1 MKYKRQLAL
10 TGKRSDSMR
19 KSNWAVRLI
28 GANGAIRFAVL
39 AMAAVCV
46 PAGFWADSA
55 AAPKPPAQVA
65 AGAEQAGE
73 ESQILKMLSEQAD
86 AWNHGDIDSFMT
98 SYWKSDETLFVGA
111 SGVIRGWQAVL
122 ARYHRVYPDR
132 KAMGHLTFSNME
144 AHRWCA
150 DSAFVLGNF
159 HLDRENDHPEGIFT
173 LDLRKFPEGWRI
185 VADHTTAFPAAQPA
199 KSQ

>member
-10 TGKRSDSMR
+10 AGERSDSMR
-19 KSNWAVRLI
+19 KSNRAI
-28 GANGAIRFAVL
+28 GMIGAIRFAIL

-55 AAPKPPAQVA
+55 AAPKPPARAVA
-65 AGAEQAGE
+65 SGERADEQ
-73 ESQILKMLSEQAD
+73 SQILELLSQQAD
-86 AWNHGDIDSFMT
+86 AWNRGDIDSFMK

-111 SGVIRGWQAVL
+111 SGVTRGWQAVL
-122 ARYHRVYPDR
+122 DRYHHVYPDR

-144 AHRWCA
+144 VHRWCA
-150 DSAFVLGNF
+150 DNALALGNF

-185 VADHTTAFPAAQPA
+185 VADHTTAFPAAQSA
-199 KSQ
+199 KSK

>member
-1 MKYKRQLAL
+1 MKYKRQPALA
-10 TGKRSDSMR
+10 GKRRNAMR
-19 KSNWAVRLI
+19 KSNWTVEAM
-28 GANGAIRFAVL
+28 RFAAFAV
-39 AMAAVCV
+39 AAVCV
-46 PAGFWADSA
+46 PAGFRAESA
-55 AAPKPPAQVA
+55 ALKPPAQVA
-65 AGAEQAGE
+65 TGAERPDE
-73 ESQILKMLSEQAD
+73 ESQILKLLSEQAD
-86 AWNHGDIDSFMT
+86 AWNRGDIDSFMT

-111 SGVIRGWQAVL
+111 SGIARGWQSVL

-144 AHRWCA
+144 VHRWCA
-150 DSAFVLGNF
+150 DRALALGNY

-185 VADHTTAFPAAQPA
+185 VVDHTTAFPAAQPA